1 MLRTMFST
9 APALEKPELE
19 KRYRSLITALVS
31 AFGLGMDVIK
41 AIDHYRHIGPKIRP
55 ELIVVTSL
63 VLLTL
68 LVTSVR
74 TLLRYLRFVPD

>member
-1 MLRTMFST
+1 MFST

-19 KRYRSLITALVS
+19 KRYRSLITALLS

-41 AIDHYRHIGPKIRP
+41 AIDHYRHMGPKIRP

-74 TLLRYLRFVPD
+74 ALLRYLRFVPG

>member
-1 MLRTMFST
+1 MFST

-41 AIDHYRHIGPKIRP
+41 ALDCANQSTQLPSREK
-55 ELIVVTSL
+55 
-63 VLLTL
+63 
-68 LVTSVR
+68 
-74 TLLRYLRFVPD
+74 